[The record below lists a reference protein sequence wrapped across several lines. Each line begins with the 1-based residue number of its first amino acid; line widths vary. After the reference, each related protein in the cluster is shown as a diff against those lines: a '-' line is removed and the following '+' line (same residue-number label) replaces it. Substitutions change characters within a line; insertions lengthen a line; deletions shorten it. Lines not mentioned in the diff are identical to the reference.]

1 MKTFIKTYIRALVGR
16 GASRALIL
24 LLLAACIIITIPVAH
39 AQESSTGKTLI
50 FYYSRT
56 GNTRMT
62 CEALQKALNAQ
73 LIEVKDLTDRSGS
86 WGGLTGMLNT
96 LFNMETGIEP
106 EHPDLASGSNIILA
120 SPLWAGKLS
129 PAIRTLIARNK
140 FDNKKVIIFTTGNA
154 ILDEVNQEKNKALVK
169 ASGGQVVGY
178 MQVAVQEKIND
189 KKVDRPKD
197 QVLADAEKLIPEIK
211 KAFSL
216 P

>member
-1 MKTFIKTYIRALVGR
+1 MNTCFKTDSLAMLKQWTFR
-16 GASRALIL
+16 GVII
-24 LLLAACIIITIPVAH
+24 LLLAACLINIPAAH

-50 FYYSRT
+50 LYYSRT

-73 LIEVKDLTDRSGS
+73 LIEIKDLTDRSGS

-106 EHPDLASGSNIILA
+106 EHPDLSSCSNIILA

-154 ILDEVNQEKNKALVK
+154 ILDQANQEKNKALVK
-169 ASGGQVVGY
+169 TSGGQVVGY

-197 QVLADAEKLIPEIK
+197 QVLADTVKLVPEIK
-211 KAFSL
+211 KVFSL